1 MKDEPAAS
9 RLLAKRSA
17 LDEKGPTMSET
28 ESDVIDLLSGIE
40 KGSPVDG
47 LRAQRQAARDNAQL
61 SHQSL
66 FASKYPGAF
75 TPEER
80 FAIAAFVA
88 GLHRDP
94 RTLAF
99 YMDGL
104 GAQNPSRSV
113 VEAIL
118 AEIAR
123 GAADGP
129 FGRYPQGPLAQE
141 DKAGPIARISR
152 ANRRTLGARLSAA
165 LEHAHLLVFRPR
177 DANAAALQSLL
188 GAGWTTTEIV
198 TLSQLVAFVS
208 FQIRVVAGLRVLAQS
223 ARQA

>member
-1 MKDEPAAS
+1 V
-9 RLLAKRSA
+9 
-17 LDEKGPTMSET
+17 SET
-28 ESDVIDLLSGIE
+28 EPDAIDLLSGIE
-40 KGSPVDG
+40 RGSPLDG

-61 SHQSL
+61 SHQAL

-75 TPEER
+75 RPDER

-104 GAQNPSRSV
+104 GTQNPGRSV
-113 VEAIL
+113 VEAIM
-118 AEIAR
+118 AEIAH

-129 FGRYPQGPLAQE
+129 FGRYPRGPLAKE
-141 DKAGPIARISR
+141 DKAGHVGRISK
-152 ANRRTLGARLSAA
+152 ANRRILGARLSAA
-165 LEHAHLLVFRPR
+165 LEHAHLLVFHPR
-177 DANAAALQSLL
+177 DASPAALQALL
-188 GAGWTTTEIV
+188 DAGWTTTEIV

-208 FQIRVVAGLRVLAQS
+208 FQIRVVAGLCVLAQS
-223 ARQA
+223 NRQA